1 MYSYTGLQDLLFD
14 LQAPLYIMILLW
26 LPISLTKQPKI
37 TLAKTFWNTK
47 KESGMNWFVQI

>member
-14 LQAPLYIMILLW
+14 PLYIMILLW
-26 LPISLTKQPKI
+26 LPMSLTKQPKI

-47 KESGMNWFVQI
+47 KKKSVMNWFVQI